1 VKLRLRNP
9 TATVAEDELG
19 RKRLVVVA
27 TDAWGGV
34 WVNPDALNGTK
45 WQPLTPEAVEPEPQ
59 PSA

>member
-1 VKLRLRNP
+1 MSAKRDRVERL
-9 TATVAEDELG
+9 
-19 RKRLVVVA
+19 KRLVVVA